1 MFKYLAAFT
10 LLIASVSFANA
21 QSSGNI
27 CNTDF
32 NEVDRKLTEDFGEKH
47 IFSGLTITG
56 VPIHFY
62 VNNKTWTVIIETPQ
76 GFCTGPAYSGKTIIN
91 NTVEERHVRR

>member
-62 VNNKTWTVIIETPQ
+62 VNNKTWTVLVQTVNGEY
-76 GFCTGPAYSGKTIIN
+76 CTGPNYSGQTIMD
-91 NTVEERHVRR
+91 NTRQPDVRS

>member
-1 MFKYLAAFT
+1 MFKCLAAFA
-10 LLIASVSFANA
+10 LLIASVNFANA
-21 QSSGNI
+21 QISDNI

-76 GFCTGPAYSGKTIIN
+76 GFCTGPAYSGQTIIN

>member
-1 MFKYLAAFT
+1 MFKCLITFA
-10 LLIASVSFANA
+10 LLIASVSFASA
-21 QSSGNI
+21 QVSDNI

-32 NEVDRKLTEDFGEKH
+32 NEVDKKLTEDFGEKH

-62 VNNKTWTVIIETPQ
+62 VNNKTWTIIIETPQ
-76 GFCTGPAYSGKTIIN
+76 GFCTGPSSSGQTIIN
-91 NTVEERHVRR
+91 NIPEEHHVRR

>member
-1 MFKYLAAFT
+1 MFKYLIAFT
-10 LLIASVSFANA
+10 LFIGSINFANA
-21 QSSGNI
+21 QVSDNI

-32 NEVDRKLTEDFGEKH
+32 NEVDKKLTKKFNEKH